1 MTPTENIFAKVKA
14 IYESIFDNEE
24 EEDEIPMPEM
34 DFEDFEE
41 FNMDGEMHQL
51 ESDEFVS
58 DSEDSEDW
66 KEVDDLEIYKL
77 VIAEYLERNGLET
90 LDFDETPT
98 TSHSCICTEVLHVR
112 PQLFDSS
119 SEDESD

>member
-14 IYESIFDNEE
+14 IYESIFENEE

-34 DFEDFEE
+34 DFEE
-41 FNMDGEMHQL
+41 FNMDGDGEMHQL

-66 KEVDDLEIYKL
+66 IELDDLEIYKM
-77 VIAEYLERNGLET
+77 VMAEYLERNGLET

-98 TSHSCICTEVLHVR
+98 TSHSCICTGVLHVR
-112 PQLFDSS
+112 RQLFDSS
-119 SEDESD
+119 SEDESE